1 MARIYKAGIAIKPEI
16 KTHFAL
22 EDELF
27 ETITP
32 PPISS
37 ASQRIVSGKAKS
49 VSSMMTPSLSH
60 YSSTSGSF
68 DLVKASF

>member
-1 MARIYKAGIAIKPEI
+1 MATIYRAGIAIKPEI

-22 EDELF
+22 EDDLF

-49 VSSMMTPSLSH
+49 VSSMMTPSLSN

-68 DLVKASF
+68 DLVKAPF